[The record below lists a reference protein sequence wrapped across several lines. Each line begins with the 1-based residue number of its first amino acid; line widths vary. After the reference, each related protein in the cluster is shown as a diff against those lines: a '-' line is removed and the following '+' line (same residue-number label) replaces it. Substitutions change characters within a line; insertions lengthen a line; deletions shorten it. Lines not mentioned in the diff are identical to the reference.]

1 MLSGALAV
9 ASDARAA
16 DTNTIRAVDVAE
28 RDGAVELTIQGSRPA
43 SYTVFKLQDPPRLV
57 VDLSGADVSAV
68 ASPVD
73 VGKGGVIAVST
84 AQYKDAKSQ
93 VGRVIVALDGARRYE
108 VQPRG
113 DAVVVRVI
121 GESAAAAESPAPAA
135 TAAVPAAPA
144 RPARPEVASA
154 PAAPAAP
161 APAAASVDVGKVVIT
176 ANESAPASAPA
187 PAPAAPKAAPAAE
200 PTPVIALALPAEAPA
215 PQAAEPAA
223 PAAPAPHD
231 NVVSRR
237 MDEKSVR
244 KQGQSL
250 TGVRVTRD
258 GILIATDG
266 EVAKIEIIELRDP
279 PRLAV
284 DLHGI
289 TRAPRAAAPG
299 AHGFAQVRFG
309 RDAGKTR
316 VVLDGEGTLPA
327 YEVKRV
333 SGGVAVVV
341 PAVAKAAES
350 TKPAPAAPA
359 PAAPA
364 AAAAASEP
372 TAPVAVAVPA
382 PRAKAA
388 DSRAKI
394 ADVRFAQSGRAARI
408 EISGKARY
416 TLSRPD
422 ARTVVLSLDQ
432 AELPK
437 KLERSLDTSA
447 FDGPVMMVSSFNQPS
462 TGQVKI
468 VASLRAEAA
477 DKIVET
483 PNGIAWTFT
492 SGATQPPQAARAQTA
507 EPQAAGFAQ
516 EAPGYALSGAP
527 QKKGYSGRRITLD
540 FHDIEIRNLLRLIA
554 DVSKKNIVVS
564 DDVTGKVTV
573 SLRNVPW
580 DQALD
585 LILKTKGLDKE
596 EMGNVIRI
604 ARYEELAK
612 EQKSR
617 ADAAEARKPLIPL
630 KVRLIPVNF
639 ARAADVSGRVK
650 DVLSERGTI
659 SVDERTNVLI
669 VKDIQE
675 NLVKAE
681 GLVRNLDT
689 EIPQVLIESRIVEAS
704 SNFTKALGVQ
714 WGGGGSL
721 AQATANPTGLI
732 FPNNVVAAG
741 GITGGQT
748 TGTANAPQYAVSLP
762 APVGDGS
769 GGAIGLILG
778 SASGAF
784 NLNLRLSA
792 LENRGVVKTI
802 SAPKVA
808 TIDNKEATIGQ
819 GISIPFS
826 QTSASGVNTTFIEAK
841 LELKVTPH
849 VSADGSILLKIK
861 ATNNAPNPQL
871 TGANGQPSISKREA
885 DTEVLVKDGET
896 TVIGGIYTRA
906 TSHREA
912 AVPFL
917 GKIPIIGYLFR
928 NESDQD
934 DHTEMLIFITPRILN
949 RPSANVAA
957 SGN

>member
-1 MLSGALAV
+1 MTRTTLRLASLTLWGALAV
-9 ASDARAA
+9 ASAARAA
-16 DTNTIRAVDVAE
+16 DANTIRAVDVAE
-28 RDGAVELTIQGSRPA
+28 RDGAVELVIQGSRPP
-43 SYTVFKLQDPPRLV
+43 SYTVFKLQEPPRLV

-68 ASPVD
+68 TSPVE
-73 VGKGGVIAVST
+73 VAKGGVIGFST

-121 GESAAAAESPAPAA
+121 GDAAA
-135 TAAVPAAPA
+135 T
-144 RPARPEVASA
+144 
-154 PAAPAAP
+154 
-161 APAAASVDVGKVVIT
+161 VDV
-176 ANESAPASAPA
+176 PA
-187 PAPAAPKAAPAAE
+187 PAPAAVATPAPPPAKQEPKVEPVVEAKPVAKLDPKAEAKPAPKAGPEVERAPAPKAEAKEE
-200 PTPVIALALPAEAPA
+200 PTVIVTLPAEPAPVATAPA
-215 PQAAEPAA
+215 VPA
-223 PAAPAPHD
+223 D

-237 MDEKSVR
+237 VDEVAVR
-244 KQGQSL
+244 KPGHSL
-250 TGVRVTRD
+250 TGVRVTPD
-258 GILIATDG
+258 GILMATDG
-266 EVAKIEIIELRDP
+266 EVAKIEIIELKEP

-284 DLHGI
+284 DLHGV
-289 TRAPRAAAPG
+289 TKAPRAASPG

-309 RDAGKTR
+309 RDVGRTR
-316 VVLDGEGTLPA
+316 VVLDGEGSLPE

-333 SGGVAVVV
+333 KGGVAVVV
-341 PAVAKAAES
+341 PAAAR
-350 TKPAPAAPA
+350 APATASAPA
-359 PAAPA
+359 TDKGATQAQAAPA
-364 AAAAASEP
+364 ATPA
-372 TAPVAVAVPA
+372 AVAAVAAKPPPA
-382 PRAKAA
+382 A
-388 DSRAKI
+388 SRAKI
-394 ADVRFAQSGRAARI
+394 SDVRFAQSGRAARI
-408 EISGKARY
+408 EVSGKARY

-422 ARTVVLSLDQ
+422 ARTVVLSLDA

-468 VASLRAEAA
+468 VASLRGDAS
-477 DKIVET
+477 DRIVET
-483 PNGIAWTFT
+483 GNGIAWTFT
-492 SGATQPPQAARAQTA
+492 TGGERPAAAARAQTA
-507 EPQAAGFAQ
+507 ESEAAGFAQ

-554 DVSKKNIVVS
+554 DVSKRNIIVA

-604 ARYEELAK
+604 AKYEEIAK
-612 EQKSR
+612 EQEAR
-617 ADAAEARKPLIPL
+617 AKAAEARKPLIPL

-639 ARAADVSGRVK
+639 ARAGDVSGRVK
-650 DVLSERGTI
+650 DVLSERGSV
-659 SVDERTNVLI
+659 SVDDRTNVLI

-675 NLVKAE
+675 NLAKAE

-714 WGGGGSL
+714 WGGNAS
-721 AQATANPTGLI
+721 ATQATANPTGLI
-732 FPNNVVAAG
+732 FPNNVAAAG

-748 TGTANAPQYAVSLP
+748 TGTAAAPNYAVSLP
-762 APVGDGS
+762 AAAGDGS

-778 SASGAF
+778 SAAGAF
-784 NLNLRLSA
+784 NINLRLSA
-792 LENRGVVKTI
+792 LENKGVVKTI

-896 TVIGGIYTRA
+896 TVIGGIYTRQ

-912 AVPFL
+912 SVPFL
-917 GKIPIIGYLFR
+917 GKIPILGYLFR
-928 NESDQD
+928 TQNDVD

-949 RPSANVAA
+949 RQATTVAA
-957 SGN
+957 GSN